1 MEISPKPG
9 KELCSKIG
17 RIATAIAFA
26 FMICSVAVG
35 PARAVDQHGHG
46 GGGHAGG
53 GGGHGGGGHG
63 GGDHRGGHGG
73 GGHGGGWGGGGNYYY
88 APAPNY
94 YTAPEPDYY
103 YGPEPEYYPPPPSQG
118 INLFFGL

>member
-9 KELCSKIG
+9 KELRSKIG

-26 FMICSVAVG
+26 FVICSVAVG
-35 PARAVDQHGHG
+35 PARSDDQRGHDDNRGGDQHH
-46 GGGHAGG
+46 
-53 GGGHGGGGHG
+53 
-63 GGDHRGGHGG
+63 DNRDRGERGPDVYYVPQPD
-73 GGHGGGWGGGGNYYY
+73 YYY

-103 YGPEPEYYPPPPSQG
+103 YAPQRQYNPPPSEG
-118 INLFFGL
+118 VHLFFGF